1 MNFDLRVAVGWMFL
15 LLGLLLVFF
24 GYASKDNPALW
35 VKSLGINADLWWG
48 LVLAAFGLTMLA
60 LGKQA
65 EKGREQGVGIREQRG
80 KRKR

>member
-15 LLGLLLVFF
+15 LLGLLLGFF

-35 VKSLGINADLWWG
+35 VHSLDIDVDLWWG
-48 LVLAAFGLTMLA
+48 LVLAVFGLTTMA

-65 EKGREQGVGIREQRG
+65 QTALAATVKGKG
-80 KRKR
+80 KRVAARK